1 MKLEAIDH
9 IKSLNLQELPSDIRD
24 GADNTFDS
32 EEKKI
37 DHISYFNFTCY
48 TTIKCLFLSHLRL
61 NISVLLVLDSEEP
74 PGGVTLYISNSKLNS
89 LNVSYDISFSRA
101 ETVTLHV
108 SCWPL
113 WDDMLA

>member
-1 MKLEAIDH
+1 MLHNNKM
-9 IKSLNLQELPSDIRD
+9 S
-24 GADNTFDS
+24 
-32 EEKKI
+32 
-37 DHISYFNFTCY
+37 
-48 TTIKCLFLSHLRL
+48 
-61 NISVLLVLDSEEP
+61 ISVLFKTQHFILLVLDSEEP